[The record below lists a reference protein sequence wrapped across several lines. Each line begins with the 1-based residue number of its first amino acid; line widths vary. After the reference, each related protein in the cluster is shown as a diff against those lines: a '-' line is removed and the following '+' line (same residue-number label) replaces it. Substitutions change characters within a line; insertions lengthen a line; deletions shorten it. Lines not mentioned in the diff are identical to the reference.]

1 MNKLLVGLA
10 LAATTTG
17 AAWAADHAAH
27 GATGH
32 QRMAEPLTRA
42 QAEARAGQMFER
54 MDANKDGRIDAAD
67 RAARQAAMFDRIDA
81 DKDGRISREEFSA
94 HHATMGRGEGR
105 RGEQAGHK
113 GHRRGKHGGMMGQAM
128 LGPDGAATRAE
139 FTAAALARF
148 DHMDANKDGQVTAE
162 ERRAAREAMRQQR
175 SAERNKAG

>member
-17 AAWAADHAAH
+17 AAWAADHA
-27 GATGH
+27 TGH

-42 QAEARAGQMFER
+42 QAEVRAGQMFDR
-54 MDANKDGRIDAAD
+54 MDANKDGRVDAAD

-81 DKDGRISREEFSA
+81 DRNGQISREEFTA
-94 HHATMGRGEGR
+94 HHAAMGQRREGQR
-105 RGEQAGHK
+105 MGH
-113 GHRRGKHGGMMGQAM
+113 HRGKHGGQNAMMGRGM
-128 LGPDGAATRAE
+128 MGPDGTATRAE

-148 DHMDANKDGQVTAE
+148 DRMDADKNGTVTVE
-162 ERRAAREAMRQQR
+162 ERRAARESMRQQR